1 MSKYRITYPERG
13 ADIQLPGMEI
23 VTDQG
28 LDNRV
33 EIWLLSA
40 EGERIEGGT
49 FSLDDFMSVV
59 RKFYDDNY

>member
-23 VTDQG
+23 VTDDR
-28 LDNRV
+28 LDNRI
-33 EIWLLSA
+33 EIYILSA

-49 FSLDDFMSVV
+49 FNLDHFMSVV

>member
-1 MSKYRITYPERG
+1 MSKYRISYPERG
-13 ADIQLPGMEI
+13 TDIQLPGMEI

>member
-1 MSKYRITYPERG
+1 
-13 ADIQLPGMEI
+13 LPGMEI